1 MYQESIKKELEKL
14 TKEEL
19 INIIAELA
27 NVYISSIVEKQENN
41 ISNLQKCVCQ
51 LQTNIQEV
59 NSNLKQEINAN
70 FQKIR

>member
-27 NVYISSIVEKQENN
+27 NVYISYIIEKQENN
-41 ISNLQKCVCQ
+41 ISNIQKCVCQ

>member
-27 NVYISSIVEKQENN
+27 NVCISSIIGKRESN
-41 ISNLQKCVCQ
+41 ISKLQKCICEV
-51 LQTNIQEV
+51 QTNIQEV
-59 NSNLKQEINAN
+59 NSNLKQEINVN